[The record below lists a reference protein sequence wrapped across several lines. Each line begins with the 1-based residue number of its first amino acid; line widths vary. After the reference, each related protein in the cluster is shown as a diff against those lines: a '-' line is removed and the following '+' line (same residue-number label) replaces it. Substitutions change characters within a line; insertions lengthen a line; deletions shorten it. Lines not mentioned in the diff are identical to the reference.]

1 MPPTTCPQRVSLRPK
16 RISPSFFSLAAW
28 MAAVSPE
35 MTELSSIEMV
45 KPAAWASFFS
55 QVARSVELELE

>member
-1 MPPTTCPQRVSLRPK
+1 M
-16 RISPSFFSLAAW
+16 SPSLFSLAAW

-35 MTELSSIEMV
+35 ITLLSSMEMV
-45 KPAAWASFFS
+45 KPASLASLTS

>member
-1 MPPTTCPQRVSLRPK
+1 MM
-16 RISPSFFSLAAW
+16 SPSLFSLAAW

-35 MTELSSIEMV
+35 MTLLSSSEMV
-45 KPAAWASFFS
+45 KPAALAAFSS